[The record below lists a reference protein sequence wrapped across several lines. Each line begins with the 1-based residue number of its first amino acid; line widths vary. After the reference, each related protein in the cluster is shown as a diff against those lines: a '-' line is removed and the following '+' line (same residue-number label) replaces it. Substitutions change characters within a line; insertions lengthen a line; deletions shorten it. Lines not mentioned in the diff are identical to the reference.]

1 MDVKINQLNRARWW
15 EIGGFS
21 FNNASTNAVWA
32 LISTYYLVYTTEIY
46 GFPAVLVGAIM
57 MGTRIFD
64 AFTDPIIGVLIDRT
78 HTRFGR
84 FRPWI
89 LGGALLSSLMIVLMF
104 SGIRTGT
111 YLGDLVLVLGLYS
124 IWVLGYT
131 AQTACTKSA
140 QNIISSVPKQ
150 GSIINAL
157 GSLNTVLVQLAAL
170 VVVLPVV
177 KAFGGTRTPTAWTM
191 AGLIF
196 GGIQLLY
203 AVFSVL
209 GLMKKDVPEHLHRV
223 ESKGFAKFSDYVAI
237 FRSNK
242 VLQMLIIAASSNK
255 ITQSMQSGLIVLL
268 FYYVARNPGLQ
279 GLVTSITVGLGVI
292 AMLLMIKPIER
303 FGRKEVFTLSSWGG
317 FLYGIAAIF
326 LVAIAP
332 QNPVWLIIIASA
344 NMILIAGTGE
354 INIISMVGD
363 AADYEHYTSGRFI
376 PGMIGAAFSLIDKLI
391 SSFGSLII
399 GAILSAIGFVSV
411 SETAP
416 SEVLFWGVLI
426 MYFGFPALGHLC
438 SVIAMKYYPLDK
450 KTHLEMLESL
460 AKDEKL

>member
-1 MDVKINQLNRARWW
+1 MDVKVTQLNKARWW

-32 LISTYYLVYTTEIY
+32 LITTYYLVYTTEIY

-78 HTRFGR
+78 HSRFGR

-89 LGGALLSSLMIVLMF
+89 LGGAILSSLMIVLMF
-104 SGIRTGT
+104 SGIRTGS
-111 YLGDLVLVLGLYS
+111 YLGDLILALGLYS

-150 GSIINAL
+150 RSIINAL

-170 VVVLPVV
+170 VIVLPVV
-177 KAFGGTRTPTAWTM
+177 KAMGGTKTPLAWATA
-191 AGLIF
+191 GSIF

-209 GLMKKDVPEHLHRV
+209 GLMKKDVPEHLQKV
-223 ESKGFAKFSDYVAI
+223 ESKGFPKFADYVAI

-242 VLQMLIIAASSNK
+242 ALQMLIVAASSNK

-268 FYYVARNPGLQ
+268 FYYVARNPDLQ
-279 GLVTSITVGLGVI
+279 GIVTSITVGLGVI

-326 LVAIAP
+326 LVALAP
-332 QNPVWLIIIASA
+332 QNPVWLIIVASV

-363 AADYEHYTSGRFI
+363 AADYEHYISGRFI
-376 PGMIGAAFSLIDKLI
+376 PGMIGASFSLIDKLI

-416 SEVLFWGVLI
+416 SDILFWGVLI

-438 SVIAMKYYPLDK
+438 SILAMKYYPLDK
-450 KTHLEMLESL
+450 KTHWEMLEAL
-460 AKDEKL
+460 ARDEKL